1 MSETHYRNLERMYS
15 AAPINRLLGPS
26 LEVRDREATITHP
39 VREDHCHSG
48 QALHGSMYFKCLDDA
63 CFFAANSVVED
74 VFVLT
79 ADFHI
84 RLLRPVLATA
94 DYVRAEGRIVSE
106 SARVLVCEGVLY
118 DDKGAEVA
126 RGSGS
131 FMRSRVALTAVPGY
145 GPAAP

>member
-1 MSETHYRNLERMYS
+1 MEHYRKLERMYL
-15 AAPINRLLGPS
+15 AAPINQLLGPS
-26 LEVRDREATITHP
+26 LVVRDREATITHP
-39 VREDHCHSG
+39 VREDHCHAG

-84 RLLRPVLATA
+84 RLMRPVPVTA
-94 DYVRAEGRIVSE
+94 DHVRAEGRIVSE
-106 SARVLVCEGVLY
+106 TARILICEGVLY
-118 DDKGAEVA
+118 DDQGAEVA

-131 FMRSRVALTAVPGY
+131 FMRSRVALAHVPGY
-145 GPAAP
+145 ATLGTS